1 MLQYISLLQPL
12 TRRNSS
18 LADHQRGGEGGA
30 SARHHAAAPRV
41 APLQARQDRGRARD
55 PRPRQAR
62 LRHVPRRGVPPPRPF
77 EPYESTRRLT
87 RLSDAVTPLWDRN
100 ERRIAKAAGACPRG
114 PVVGAAR
121 GQARARAAGGQGG
134 GGDGEDR
141 SINPTIN

>member
-62 LRHVPRRGVPPPRPF
+62 LRHVPRRGVMPPTPFGPCEIARRLPRP
-77 EPYESTRRLT
+77 
-87 RLSDAVTPLWDRN
+87 SDAATPLWDRPG
-100 ERRIAKAAGACPRG
+100 RGIAKAAGAYLRG

-134 GGDGEDR
+134 EGDGGDR